1 MEITTACI
9 PGQLNQL
16 IIDHIEPQGAYLAD
30 GAGQQILLPSKW
42 VPRRSKIGDV
52 LNVFVYFDSEDR
64 PIATTQTPL
73 AKAGEVAYLEVVDVN
88 QTGAFLNWGLEKD
101 LLVPFREQKQRMEA
115 GRKYLVFVY
124 TEAETQRIAAS
135 ARIER
140 FLDTQPHQLIEGQEV
155 QIILW
160 ERTDLGY
167 KAIIDHQFTGLL
179 YANEVFETLRKGLH
193 KTAYVSK
200 VREDGKID
208 LRLLPSGYDKIGN
221 LADQILEKL
230 KNHRGF
236 LALNDKSDAEEVYE
250 VVGMSKKNFKKAC
263 GLLYKNRKINIEEK
277 GIRLI

>member
-140 FLDTQPHQLIEGQEV
+140 FLDKQPHQLVEGQEV

-193 KTAYVSK
+193 KTAFVSK

-208 LRLLPSGYDKIGN
+208 LRLLPSGYDKISSM
-221 LADQILEKL
+221 ADQILEKL
-230 KNHRGF
+230 EMHRGF
-236 LALNDKSDAEEVYE
+236 LPLNDKSDAEDVYE
-250 VVGMSKKNFKKAC
+250 TVGMSKKNFKKAC